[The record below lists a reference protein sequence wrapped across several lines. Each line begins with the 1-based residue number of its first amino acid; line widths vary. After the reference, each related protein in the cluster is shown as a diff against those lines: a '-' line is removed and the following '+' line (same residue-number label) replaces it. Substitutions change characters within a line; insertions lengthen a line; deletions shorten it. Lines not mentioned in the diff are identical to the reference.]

1 LYFQEVYFSLVLPE
15 KNTPTTIFTNEKTWL
30 IQKYCRCLKAL
41 NLRLPGIVIASF
53 IASRLSLCESMFPQ
67 RDKRLQMFF
76 RLLLPINF
84 SREAFMK
91 SANKLFGL
99 ALLALA
105 LPLAQANATA
115 LTDPTGDFIAAF
127 GGVKGAD
134 LDVVYT
140 DVVYDGSNF
149 NFYAEMNGA
158 IGTTPGF
165 YVWGID
171 RGTGATTSNF
181 ASLGLPGIFFDALLF
196 VNPDGSGR
204 VSTLGAGATT
214 TQFVAGSFSIVGN
227 SFSAVISES
236 LLPTKGFSFD
246 QYTQN
251 LWPRFNGVV
260 PAGTTNISDFAADAT
275 MTKVSVPEP
284 ASLSLFG
291 LGLLA
296 LGFNR
301 KKQRA

>member
-1 LYFQEVYFSLVLPE
+1 MFSQ
-15 KNTPTTIFTNEKTWL
+15 NIFCK
-30 IQKYCRCLKAL
+30 
-41 NLRLPGIVIASF
+41 GS
-53 IASRLSLCESMFPQ
+53 
-67 RDKRLQMFF
+67 
-76 RLLLPINF
+76 
-84 SREAFMK
+84 FMK
-91 SANKLFGL
+91 SANTLSIL
-99 ALLALA
+99 SLLALA

-140 DVVYDGSNF
+140 DVTYGEDGFRFS
-149 NFYAEMNGA
+149 ADMNGA
-158 IGTTPGF
+158 IGTTAGF

-171 RGTGATTSNF
+171 RGSGSTTSSF
-181 ASLGLPGIFFDALLF
+181 ASLGFANIFFDALLF

-204 VSTLGAGATT
+204 VTTLGAGGTT
-214 TQFVAGSFSIVGN
+214 TQFVAGSFSISGN
-227 SFSAVISES
+227 SFSAVLSAS

-251 LWPRFNGVV
+251 LWPRFGGAV
-260 PAGTTNISDFAADAT
+260 PTGTSAISDFAADT
-275 MTKVSVPEP
+275 VMTKVSVPEP

-301 KKQRA
+301 KKKQA